1 MSWENMDTPHE
12 NELTSRCLFCESL
25 FWIAVLVA
33 TSLSICVIV
42 SVIMIDFVHVNF
54 NRSKSNAGLMI
65 FLLSV
70 IILVIAPI
78 AIFIVFSLSQMIQGL
93 VMRALYPTFGRYTYI
108 LIGLSVPLL
117 SIVTWYCYDYLTPTD
132 FNLGINEGADWQ
144 PYQHGMSFSRY
155 LAAFIGQATVTIF
168 TLLYFESTL
177 RGRSR
182 KTVILVG
189 LLLASV
195 IGVFLGVRQA
205 ISQYQFIN
213 PSLQ

>member
-12 NELTSRCLFCESL
+12 DELTSKCSFGESL
-25 FWIAVLVA
+25 FWIAILVA
-33 TSLSICVIV
+33 TSLSICVMV
-42 SVIMIDFVHVNF
+42 SVIMVDFVHGNP

-65 FLLSV
+65 FLFSV
-70 IILVIAPI
+70 IIFIVAPI

-93 VMRALYPTFGRYTYI
+93 VMRALYPTLGRYAYI
-108 LIGLSVPLL
+108 LVGLTVPLI

-144 PYQHGMSFSRY
+144 PYQHGMSSSRY
-155 LAAFIGQATVTIF
+155 LAAFIGQASVTIF
-168 TLLYFESTL
+168 TLVYFESTR

-189 LLLASV
+189 LLLATV